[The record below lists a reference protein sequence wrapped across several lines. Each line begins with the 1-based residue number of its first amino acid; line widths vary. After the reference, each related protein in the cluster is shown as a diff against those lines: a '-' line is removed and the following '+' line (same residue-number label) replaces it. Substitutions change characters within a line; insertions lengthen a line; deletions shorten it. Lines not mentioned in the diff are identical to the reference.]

1 MAQQA
6 PIAPTQHADADADAD
21 ENAEPIVI
29 RGPLREYKDPAPAS
43 LVSYSH

>member
-6 PIAPTQHADADADAD
+6 PIAPPQHADADAD